1 MCKEFKKKLVE
12 ARGIKVDEKKNFYAD
27 SYQKNIYPGKMDE
40 QHIRMFCKGGGKELF
55 PKDGE
60 KEKAAAIHSSS
71 MLSYNFF
78 HWIDEKHPLILYGV
92 RYTNVVF
99 EEQFRVLSSRNN
111 KANMDVVLFGK
122 NQKGEKTFL
131 LFESKFTE
139 HLNPKNIKVD
149 IAEAYDDPEGYFA
162 YGKEWV
168 PVIKSLRDRM
178 AKNEATYFE
187 GLKQVACHLMGIS
200 SVIENTKARAWF
212 NKNSWLNDQ
221 FGITMNGD
229 DNFIFRSIVF
239 HPMTKNEEEQSADY
253 EKKNRE
259 FVSAIGFLP
268 PNVDVTNPIMTYR
281 DLWINGMAE
290 SLEGNPGLKAYL
302 ERYLAAHV

>member
-12 ARGIKVDEKKNFYAD
+12 ARGIKVDEKSFYAD

-60 KEKAAAIHSSS
+60 KEKAAALHSSS

-92 RYTNVVF
+92 RYT
-99 EEQFRVLSSRNN
+99 
-111 KANMDVVLFGK
+111 KANMDVVLFGE

-149 IAEAYDDPEGYFA
+149 IAEAYDNPEGYFA

-178 AKNEATYFE
+178 AKDEATYFE
-187 GLKQVACHLMGIS
+187 GLKQAACHLMGIS

-212 NKNSWLNDQ
+212 NRNSWLNDQ
-221 FGITMNGD
+221 FGIPMNGD
-229 DNFIFRSIVF
+229 ENFIFRSIVF
-239 HPMTKNEEEQSADY
+239 HPMTKNEDEQSADY
-253 EKKNRE
+253 EKMNRE

-268 PNVDVTNPIMTYR
+268 PNVDVRNPIMTYR

>member
-12 ARGIKVDEKKNFYAD
+12 ARGIAVDKKNFYAD
-27 SYQKNIYPGKMDE
+27 SYQNNIYPGKMDE

-60 KEKAAAIHSSS
+60 KEKAAAVHSSS

-78 HWIDEKHPLILYGV
+78 HWIDEKHPLTLDGV

-122 NQKGEKTFL
+122 NQEGEKTFL

-168 PVIKSLRDRM
+168 PVIKSLRERM
-178 AKNEATYFE
+178 SKDEATYFE

-212 NKNSWLNDQ
+212 NRNSWLHDQ
-221 FGITMNGD
+221 FGIPLNGD
-229 DNFIFRSIVF
+229 EIFIFKSLVF
-239 HPMTKNEEEQSADY
+239 HPKTEEGKMSEEYEQKN
-253 EKKNRE
+253 KE
-259 FVSAIGFLP
+259 FISNQIDFLP
-268 PNVDVTNPIMTYR
+268 NNLNVRDPIITYR
-281 DLWINGMAE
+281 TLWGGGMKESIKNPDLI
-290 SLEGNPGLKAYL
+290 AYL
-302 ERYLAAHV
+302 ERYLSVHK